1 MSTPFGV
8 DQCLSFVQC
17 NLQQARGPIRAA
29 NGKVGWR
36 AVTISRQA
44 GSGAH
49 VIADRLAQYLAARA
63 TDSLVP
69 WTVVD
74 RNLVD
79 KVIEEHRLPPYL
91 GKFLR
96 EDRIP
101 AINDMLEELC
111 GLHPPALTLL
121 RKIAQ
126 TILHL
131 VERGNVIIIG
141 RGANVV
147 TRKLDYVLNLRLV
160 GSLEKR
166 IAYIQ
171 STTQMGLK
179 EASAFVQ
186 AEDRGRRRY
195 ARKYFNVDI
204 DNPLLYH
211 MVINTD
217 MLDYDRTARA
227 LADMILPLSTPKKT
241 SRAESVQS

>member
-17 NLQQARGPIRAA
+17 HLQQARGPIRSV
-29 NGKVGWR
+29 NGQAGWR

-49 VIADRLAQYLAARA
+49 VIAERLAQYLEARA
-63 TDSLVP
+63 PGTTTP
-69 WTVVD
+69 WSVVD
-74 RNLVD
+74 RNLVE
-79 KVIEEHRLPPYL
+79 KVIEEHRLPSYL

-111 GLHPPALTLL
+111 GLHPPTATLI

-126 TILHL
+126 TILRL
-131 VERGNVIIIG
+131 VDRGNVIIIG
-141 RGANVV
+141 RGGNIV

-160 GSLEKR
+160 GSVEKR
-166 IAYIQ
+166 VAYIQ
-171 STTQMGLK
+171 STQQMSLI
-179 EASAFVQ
+179 EATAFVQ
-186 AEDRGRRRY
+186 DEDRGRRRY
-195 ARKYFNVDI
+195 ARKYFNADI
-204 DNPLLYH
+204 DDPLLYH

-217 MLDYDRTARA
+217 LLDYDRTARL
-227 LADMILPLSTPKKT
+227 LADMILPLPTPKKT
-241 SRAESVQS
+241 VRVAES